1 MATNYGGNI
10 IGGAGAGA
18 MAGGTAA
25 GPWGAVAGGV
35 IGGLTGLFASIAE
48 EDDADRR
55 RELLKKAAR
64 EAGTGYDQMLRE
76 YQDWYSTHQPAG
88 KVEDAELAADKIR
101 NWDSS
106 KYDWMNSLDANGDG
120 VISREEF
127 NMDYDKD
134 VDYFLNPYMDKIV
147 DDVSKQMRGT
157 AGGALTGRSTDA
169 QAAMT
174 RAAVE
179 KEDEIYKTALQA
191 YENDRDWA
199 YKQWA
204 DYNTAM
210 QNRLSGLMQADQWQI
225 GQLQSLGQ
233 DALNWQAQAFQNEQ
247 DIRQNKINT
256 KAQLDAAAAQI

>member
-10 IGGAGAGA
+10 IGGAGYGA
-18 MAGGTAA
+18 AAGGSAA
-25 GPWGAVAGGV
+25 GPWGALAGGV
-35 IGGLTGLFASIAE
+35 IGGLTGLFTSIAE

-55 RELLKKAAR
+55 RELLKKAAN
-64 EAGTGYDQMLRE
+64 EAGTSYDRMLRE
-76 YQDWYSTHQPAG
+76 YQNWYSEHTPAG
-88 KVEDAELAADKIR
+88 TVEDAELAADKIR
-101 NWDSS
+101 EWDPS
-106 KYDWMNSLDANGDG
+106 KYDWLDSFDANGDG
-120 VISREEF
+120 VVSREEF

-134 VDYFLNPYMDKIV
+134 VDDFLNPYMDKIV

-179 KEDEIYKTALQA
+179 KEDEIYNTALRS

-199 YKQWA
+199 YKQWS

-256 KAQLDAAAAQI
+256 QAQLNAAAAQI